1 VKALIL
7 GAGQGKR
14 LLPLTAQEPKA
25 LLKLAGRSVLEWQVL
40 ALAAAGVD
48 EVVFVSGFNSAL
60 VDQALREIAGRITSC
75 RLRGL
80 HNPFYGVAD
89 NIASCW
95 LARGEMADDFI
106 LLNGDTIFQGALL
119 KQLLASPPAPVTLAV
134 DHKEHYDDDDMKVC
148 LDGQRLLDVGKT
160 LPLERVDGESIGCM
174 VFRGEGPTLFK
185 HRLEETLRHP
195 QSLNRWYLSVIAE
208 LAREGQAAACSI
220 EGQAWCEID
229 FPADLERAEDMVRA
243 WMAG

>member
-1 VKALIL
+1 MKALIL

-40 ALAAAGVD
+40 ALADAGVD
-48 EVVFVSGFNSAL
+48 EVVFVSGFNSAM
-60 VDQALREIAGRITSC
+60 VDQALAEIAGRITSC

-95 LARGEMADDFI
+95 LARGEMSGDFV
-106 LLNGDTIFQGALL
+106 LLNGDTIFRGTLL
-119 KQLLASPPAPVTLAV
+119 EQLLASPPAPVTLAV
-134 DHKEHYDDDDMKVC
+134 DHKERYDDDDMKVC
-148 LDGQRLLDVGKT
+148 LDGERLLDVGKT

-174 VFRGEGPTLFK
+174 VFRGEGPALFK

-208 LAREGQAAACSI
+208 LAHEGQAAACSI
-220 EGQAWCEID
+220 SGQPWCEID
-229 FPADLERAEDMVRA
+229 FPADLERAEDMVRG
-243 WMAG
+243 WMAD

>member
-1 VKALIL
+1 MKALIL

-40 ALAAAGVD
+40 ALASAGVE
-48 EVVFVSGFNSAL
+48 EVVFVSGFNSGL
-60 VDQALREIAGRITSC
+60 VDQALGEIAGRITSC

-119 KQLLASPPAPVTLAV
+119 EQLLASPPAPVTLAV
-134 DHKEHYDDDDMKVC
+134 DHKDHYDDDDMKVC

-174 VFRGEGPTLFK
+174 VFRGEGPALFK
-185 HRLEETLRHP
+185 QRLEETLRHP

-208 LAREGQAAACSI
+208 LAHEGHAAACSI
-220 EGQAWCEID
+220 QGQPWCEID
-229 FPADLERAEDMVRA
+229 FPADLDRAEEMVRG
-243 WMAG
+243 WMAA